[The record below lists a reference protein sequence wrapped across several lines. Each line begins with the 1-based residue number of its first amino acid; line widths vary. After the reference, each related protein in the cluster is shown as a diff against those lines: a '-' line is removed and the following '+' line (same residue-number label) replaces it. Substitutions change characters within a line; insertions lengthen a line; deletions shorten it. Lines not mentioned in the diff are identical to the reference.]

1 MVFCLLRIKNTVN
14 KIYINDSNFGSFTAS
29 KNIRK
34 SLAIWLEKRKELKAQ
49 EDLFIDSSKK
59 TLDNEI

>member
-1 MVFCLLRIKNTVN
+1 MPQINRDLRELFLI
-14 KIYINDSNFGSFTAS
+14 SFTAS

-34 SLAIWLEKRKELKAQ
+34 SLAIWLEKRNELKAQ